1 MIMSSVV
8 FFEGLEKFNAPE
20 VLQEVAVP
28 DWRAAEARILKA
40 FPRSDDSWWHITL
53 IWRAQRFTLTN
64 L

>member
-1 MIMSSVV
+1 MMIMNSVV
-8 FFEGLEKFNAPE
+8 FFEGLEKFNALE

-53 IWRAQRFTLTN
+53 T
-64 L
+64 

>member
-40 FPRSDDSWWHITL
+40 FPRSDDSCGISPWFDVHRDSL
-53 IWRAQRFTLTN
+53 
-64 L
+64 